1 MKKLNPQEQKVAR
14 LDLKNSNEFVSSP
27 KTAGFGNSHLV
38 SSGQFEESEEKYT
51 DLVEAYKM
59 LNDSYTQLQ
68 IKHDSLQSKLVTSES
83 SIGSRRSQKCN
94 NQPTKLERN
103 PVSMPT
109 NISRHSNNSLEP
121 EILDSNK
128 QLNTSLNVSK
138 SNINDS
144 SIGRIRKNRE
154 KINNSFNLSYEDECS
169 LKYGRKSFE
178 KGMEVANQTSHIM
191 SSVLKPKINVNFG
204 ELNVL

>member
-1 MKKLNPQEQKVAR
+1 MTKLNPQEQKVAK
-14 LDLKNSNEFVSSP
+14 LDLKNSNEFISSP
-27 KTAGFGNSHLV
+27 KTAGFGNSHLG
-38 SSGQFEESEEKYT
+38 SSGQFDESEEKYT

-83 SIGSRRSQKCN
+83 SIGSRKSQKCN
-94 NQPTKLERN
+94 IQPSTLERN

-109 NISRHSNNSLEP
+109 NISKHSNHSVEP
-121 EILDSNK
+121 EILDNNK
-128 QLNTSLNVSK
+128 RLNTSLNVS
-138 SNINDS
+138 INDS

-154 KINNSFNLSYEDECS
+154 KINNSFNLSYEDECP
-169 LKYGRKSFE
+169 LKYGTKSFE
-178 KGMEVANQTSHIM
+178 KGSELTNQTSQTM
-191 SSVLKPKINVNFG
+191 NSVLKPKININIG